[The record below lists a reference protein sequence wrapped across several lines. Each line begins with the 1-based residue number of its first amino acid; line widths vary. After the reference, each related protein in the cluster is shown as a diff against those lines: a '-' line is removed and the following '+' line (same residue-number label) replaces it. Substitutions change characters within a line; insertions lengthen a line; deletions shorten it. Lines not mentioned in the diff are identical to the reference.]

1 MNVRLH
7 YRLREPLALDIALE
21 LNGFTVLFGR
31 SGSGKTSLLKAIA
44 GLLPAE
50 GEPWNG
56 LPAQQRPVGYLPQ
69 GCGLF
74 PHLRVWQNV
83 AFALDG
89 PAAARRARALALL
102 ENLGVATLADRWPRE
117 ISGGQ
122 QQRVALARAL
132 ARQPRLLL
140 LDEPTS
146 ALDAMTREA
155 VMGDLLDGIRR
166 SGVPALAVSHDLQLA
181 AMADHMALLGE
192 DRVIQQ
198 GTPAQVLH
206 RPASMDAARLL
217 GMRNVYTATVAACA
231 QGGRLELDCDGWKLQ
246 AAGTLPVGTCTG
258 VAIAA
263 EAVALAEADGGTAM
277 TVARLRHEGFFTR
290 LWLQGTGTAMLE
302 ALLPATAA
310 RPPGERVHVH
320 VSPACVHLFAL
331 AAGDACP
338 RT

>member
-1 MNVRLH
+1 MHLH
-7 YRLREPLALDIALE
+7 YSLQEPLALDVALE
-21 LNGFTVLFGR
+21 LSGFTVLFGL

-56 LPAQQRPVGYLPQ
+56 LPAQRRPVGYLPQ

-89 PAAARRARALALL
+89 RQAARRAQALALL
-102 ENLGVATLADRWPRE
+102 ENFGIAMLADRWPRE

-140 LDEPTS
+140 LAEPTS
-146 ALDAMTREA
+146 ALDAVTREA

-166 SGVPALAVSHDLQLA
+166 SGVPALAASHDLQLA
-181 AMADHMALLGE
+181 AMADRMALLGE
-192 DRVIQQ
+192 GRVIQQ

-206 RPASMDAARLL
+206 RPVSMDAARLL
-217 GMRNVYTATVAACA
+217 GMRNVYAATVLACSEDG
-231 QGGRLELDCDGWKLQ
+231 QLELDCGGWKLR
-246 AAGTLPVGTCTG
+246 APGTLPVGTRTG

-263 EAVALAEADGGTAM
+263 EAVALADAGDGMPM
-277 TVARLRHEGFFTR
+277 TVARQRPEGFFTR

-302 ALLPATAA
+302 ALLPSTAA
-310 RPPGERVHVH
+310 RPPGERIAVR

-331 AAGDACP
+331 AADDA
-338 RT
+338 